1 MCILAYIIS
10 VTVLLEEF
18 LVRPVQI
25 FAVVSRL
32 QTEEFFNISNQDLIS
47 HNMSSDLSAVTQH
60 IKTLRVDSLVVCVHH
75 ISKGMNRYNVP
86 GSS

>member
-47 HNMSSDLSAVTQH
+47 HNMSSDLSAYQN
-60 IKTLRVDSLVVCVHH
+60 IEGRFISCMRPPYIQRDESL
-75 ISKGMNRYNVP
+75 
-86 GSS
+86 